1 MPTWKPLTQWSERR
15 RQKEDDLERELRAD
29 LELEAEEQQER
40 GLCAEEAQCRAMRSL
55 GNRTLVK
62 EDVRKNWSGQWL
74 DQFWQDLRY
83 GLRGLRRNKGFTTVA
98 ALSLALGIG
107 GNAAIFSLV
116 NAVLFRRLPY
126 PDPHRLVQVT
136 GYYPRGATAAMQEQ
150 SRTMDIAGYSTD
162 TEANLTGRGE
172 AIRLVGSTV
181 TANLFAVLGAE
192 AELGRV
198 PRAGEDQPGRDR
210 LVVLSDA
217 LWRRKFGG
225 DPAIVGKLVRIDGMD
240 REVIGVMSTSFDFPS
255 ASTQFWVP
263 LHMDPSNSFEYWH
276 TGFLPLIARL
286 KPNATLTQAQGELRP
301 LIAHAITL
309 FPYSMAKTWNADAG
323 VVPLQKFQV
332 SNVRGKLILLQC
344 SVVLVLLVACANVA
358 SLLLALSAVRQ
369 KEMALR
375 SALGADRG
383 RMVRQLLTESIV
395 LGFVGAIAGVG
406 LAYGVLSLFKL
417 ALPSNTPGL
426 AAVQIDP
433 RVVGFAVVLA
443 ILTGLAFGLFPAWAA
458 ARTDLVSTLRSAGR
472 RTASSAGVRGRAA
485 LITGEV
491 ALAVV
496 LAVCAGLLVKS
507 LWVLAQVNPGF
518 TPQQILTV
526 KVTPNDSLCQERA
539 HCVALYTQL
548 LQHAQAISG
557 VSAVAAT
564 NAVPLSGEVPAI
576 PAEMEGH
583 PDVPGQTLAPM
594 LWAGAVT
601 SEYFQ

>member
-1 MPTWKPLTQWSERR
+1 
-15 RQKEDDLERELRAD
+15 
-29 LELEAEEQQER
+29 
-40 GLCAEEAQCRAMRSL
+40 
-55 GNRTLVK
+55 
-62 EDVRKNWSGQWL
+62 
-74 DQFWQDLRY
+74 
-83 GLRGLRRNKGFTTVA
+83 
-98 ALSLALGIG
+98 
-107 GNAAIFSLV
+107 
-116 NAVLFRRLPY
+116 
-126 PDPHRLVQVT
+126 
-136 GYYPRGATAAMQEQ
+136 
-150 SRTMDIAGYSTD
+150 
-162 TEANLTGRGE
+162 
-172 AIRLVGSTV
+172 
-181 TANLFAVLGAE
+181 
-192 AELGRV
+192 
-198 PRAGEDQPGRDR
+198 
-210 LVVLSDA
+210 
-217 LWRRKFGG
+217 
-225 DPAIVGKLVRIDGMD
+225 
-240 REVIGVMSTSFDFPS
+240 
-255 ASTQFWVP
+255 
-263 LHMDPSNSFEYWH
+263 
-276 TGFLPLIARL
+276 
-286 KPNATLTQAQGELRP
+286 
-301 LIAHAITL
+301 
-309 FPYSMAKTWNADAG
+309 
-323 VVPLQKFQV
+323 
-332 SNVRGKLILLQC
+332 
-344 SVVLVLLVACANVA
+344 
-358 SLLLALSAVRQ
+358 
-369 KEMALR
+369 
-375 SALGADRG
+375 
-383 RMVRQLLTESIV
+383 
-395 LGFVGAIAGVG
+395 VG

-601 SEYFQ
+601 SEYFQTMHVPLLAGREFTDADSENSELVVIVSAATAKRFWPGENPIGKHLRPVWGGEPWRRVVGVVGDVRLYSVASETPDWISGGVVYMPYP